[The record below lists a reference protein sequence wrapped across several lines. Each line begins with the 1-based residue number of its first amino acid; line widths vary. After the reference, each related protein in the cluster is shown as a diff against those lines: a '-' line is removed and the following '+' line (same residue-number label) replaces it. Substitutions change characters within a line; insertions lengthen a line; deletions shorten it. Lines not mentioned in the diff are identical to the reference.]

1 MKKNIRTLKYLLGG
15 AFWLI
20 ALYILFLVVTGMLNP
35 YCVFTAKNI
44 VFDLTLI
51 GGCSLVGSLFFCSTQ
66 KSSQPKYRIMQ
77 YYMTLIALAYL
88 LGLIIVLLSTSALM
102 RFNGEMQ
109 RSYDY
114 NLIPFKT
121 ILDFIHKATHHEIN
135 LDIVISNLIGNV
147 IMFMPMAFFLPIL
160 FGNRNSYK
168 RYFLISLGII
178 ISVELMQLL
187 LGTGSLDID
196 DVILNSLGVILGIML
211 YRLKF
216 IQFVLKKLYIIHNE

>member
-1 MKKNIRTLKYLLGG
+1 M
-15 AFWLI
+15 
-20 ALYILFLVVTGMLNP
+20 
-35 YCVFTAKNI
+35 
-44 VFDLTLI
+44 
-51 GGCSLVGSLFFCSTQ
+51 
-66 KSSQPKYRIMQ
+66 
-77 YYMTLIALAYL
+77 
-88 LGLIIVLLSTSALM
+88 
-102 RFNGEMQ
+102 
-109 RSYDY
+109 
-114 NLIPFKT
+114 
-121 ILDFIHKATHHEIN
+121 DFIHKATRHEIN

-211 YRLKF
+211 YRLKLV
-216 IQFVLKKLYIIHNE
+216 QFVLKKMYIIHNE